1 MNEIYRSQFRLPQ
14 SVYELLKASADENR
28 RSVNAE
34 LISRLESSFSKKER
48 IRHKLGL
55 PMSEPDDETDEFYEG
70 EDSADEPPEELVRI
84 GGRLTHYTD
93 QRLAAI
99 VAQVIKKLE
108 EDEPS

>member
-55 PMSEPDDETDEFYEG
+55 PMNEPDDETEEFYEA
-70 EDSADEPPEELVRI
+70 EVDEPPEELVRI